1 MEIVPSIEEAQKMH
15 AQISQLEKARA
26 ASSELGAAL
35 ANPAVP
41 LNSKIAIVQQL
52 ATRLDIPPVG
62 QRVLEVLVRNN
73 RINQLGSILE
83 AWRESINRASGVA
96 MANVRSAHQLS
107 SAEEEELR
115 RALEAK
121 TGKRIDLHVETDPS
135 LLGGFV
141 AKIGSEVFDA
151 SVAGRLERLEQLG

>member
-1 MEIVPSIEEAQKMH
+1 
-15 AQISQLEKARA
+15 
-26 ASSELGAAL
+26 
-35 ANPAVP
+35 
-41 LNSKIAIVQQL
+41 
-52 ATRLDIPPVG
+52 
-62 QRVLEVLVRNN
+62 VLEVLVRNN